1 MDARPRRSQ
10 CTDLSGEAAAVLAA
24 FLSPGTTETAMRAL
38 AGSVRMGHS
47 GKPVALVRV
56 WPMGAGSPARAKP
69 REARAVSST
78 WARSSGVR
86 RTTVRPGSAGWV

>member
-1 MDARPRRSQ
+1 MDARSRRSQ
-10 CTDLSGEAAAVLAA
+10 YTDLSGEVAAVLAA

-38 AGSVRMGHS
+38 VGSVRMGHS
-47 GKPVALVRV
+47 GKPVVLVRV
-56 WPMGAGSPARAKP
+56 WPMGVGSPVWVNP

-78 WARSSGVR
+78 WARASVVR